1 MIESKIHGYYPWS
14 NACGYGVI
22 LSDYGDSA
30 KLVFENQ
37 STTDW
42 LEIEYVF
49 NEDTAEFDPI
59 IDSNR
64 YNVPLNL
71 VMRAYQDYKIYY
83 CIFK

>member
-1 MIESKIHGYYPWS
+1 MNELKIPGYYQRF
-14 NACGYGVI
+14 NNYGYGVI

-30 KLVFENQ
+30 KLVLENQ

-49 NEDTAEFDPI
+49 NEDTDEFDPI
-59 IDSNR
+59 IDPSR

-71 VMRAYQDYKIYY
+71 VMRAY
-83 CIFK
+83 